1 MYPITYSMPL
11 NRAKLSKNFLKTYSS
26 NVSLI
31 KIAFFFFLKL
41 SQFRLITTN
50 TSTLAFHLIYLNS
63 STSITRVLS
72 CLWTRPAHVNMLYQ
86 HHLISMLLVANPPCA
101 KHFMGWFTSFFVFQ
115 ANSKSRV
122 SLVIFSQVVHANP
135 WNDLIISFWSYI
147 ENLTK
152 IPWLSPFFF
161 HSP

>member
-31 KIAFFFFLKL
+31 KIAFFFFKL

-122 SLVIFSQVVHANP
+122 SLGFP
-135 WNDLIISFWSYI
+135 LSFFPKWSMQI
-147 ENLTK
+147 HEMT
-152 IPWLSPFFF
+152 WSFPFEVT
-161 HSP
+161 